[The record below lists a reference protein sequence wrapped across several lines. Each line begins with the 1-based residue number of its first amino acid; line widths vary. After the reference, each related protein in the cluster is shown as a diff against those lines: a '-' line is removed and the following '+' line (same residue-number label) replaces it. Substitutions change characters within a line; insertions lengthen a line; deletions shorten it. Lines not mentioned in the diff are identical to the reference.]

1 MIRIVVMVEAIRMVV
16 EVVMAEVTDLRGR
29 MSALSVVGLDI
40 GLAIAPQLV
49 VLVVAAGNSPRVPG
63 LLVLAVEIAMQ
74 SVTVMWMIDMML
86 GVLVRETGMTVE
98 MLSMEAAVAMTT
110 TGTHLL
116 EEIVL
121 GEIGMELQIVINHRH
136 RAGMAGRET
145 MTGMLPQG
153 GAVTDTEVELVVQE
167 DQHVMKEET
176 TGTELLRMT
185 VLEGEV
191 ADHLHLTINNHPRI
205 NKTFICLVDCFVVG

>member
-1 MIRIVVMVEAIRMVV
+1 MIRIVVMVEATRMVV

-49 VLVVAAGNSPRVPG
+49 VVVVAAGSSPPVPG
-63 LLVLAVEIAMQ
+63 LVLVPAVEIAMQ
-74 SVTVMWMIDMML
+74 SVSDMWMIDMML
-86 GVLVRETGMTVE
+86 GVLVRETAMTIE
-98 MLSMEAAVAMTT
+98 MLSMEAAVAMIT

-121 GEIGMELQIVINHRH
+121 GEIGMELQSVISHRR

-153 GAVTDTEVELVVQE
+153 GAVTDMELELVQE

-205 NKTFICLVDCFVVG
+205 NKTFICLEKLKS

>member
-121 GEIGMELQIVINHRH
+121 GEIGMELQIVINHRR

>member
-1 MIRIVVMVEAIRMVV
+1 MVEAIRMVV

-49 VLVVAAGNSPRVPG
+49 VLVVAAGNSPHVPG

-121 GEIGMELQIVINHRH
+121 GEIGMELQIVINHRR

>member
-121 GEIGMELQIVINHRH
+121 GEIGMELQIVINHRR

-191 ADHLHLTINNHPRI
+191 ADHLHLTINDHPRI